1 MKKIYFVLL
10 TLLLILTGCT
20 SKTDTEDQKTLIVG
34 LDDTFV
40 PMGFRD
46 ESGNLVGFDID
57 LANAVS
63 ELTGLKFEFQ
73 PIDWTLKETELN
85 QGNIDMIWN
94 GYSITASRQEEVL
107 FSNPYL
113 ENRQIIVVL
122 KDSDINSLTDL
133 QDKVVA
139 VQKDSSALEA
149 VLSAPE
155 VLATFK
161 NGEVLQ
167 FDSNVD
173 LFLDLEAGRSDAII
187 LDEIFADY
195 TMKQRGVDNYRVL
208 SDNFGTESYGIGFR
222 KDDTELQKTIN
233 DALQTLINN
242 GTFDQIKSKW
252 FND

>member
-10 TLLLILTGCT
+10 TLLLILTGCAFN
-20 SKTDTEDQKTLIVG
+20 TDTKEEETLIIG

-57 LANAVS
+57 LANAIS
-63 ELTGLKFEFQ
+63 ELTGLNFEFQ

-107 FSNPYL
+107 FSDAYL

-122 KDSDINSLTDL
+122 SDSDINSLTDL
-133 QDKVVA
+133 QDKVVS

-149 VLSAPE
+149 VSSEPDT
-155 VLATFK
+155 LATFD
-161 NGEVLQ
+161 NGQVLQ

-173 LFLDLEAGRSDAII
+173 LFLDLEAKRSDAII

-195 TMKQRGVDNYRVL
+195 MMKQRGVDNYRVL
-208 SDNFGTESYGIGFR
+208 SDNFGTESYAIGFR
-222 KDDTELQKTIN
+222 KDDTELQQTIN
-233 DALQTLINN
+233 DALKTLIDN
-242 GTFDQIKSKW
+242 GTYDQIMSKW